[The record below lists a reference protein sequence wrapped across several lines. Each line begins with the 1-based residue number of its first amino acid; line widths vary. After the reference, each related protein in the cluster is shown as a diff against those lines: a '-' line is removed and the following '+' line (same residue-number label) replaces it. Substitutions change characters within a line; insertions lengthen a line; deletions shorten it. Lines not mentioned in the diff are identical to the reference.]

1 MKKILMFSLDNCYP
15 CELQKPLVKKI
26 AKEKK
31 LQLEIID
38 KDNIKEKELVAKYE
52 VKKFPT
58 ILLIENEEIVNT
70 IHGYGLQHSEEFN
83 LNRLIKELE
92 KVNFIS

>member
-1 MKKILMFSLDNCYP
+1 MKKILMFSLDGCEP
-15 CELQKPLVKKI
+15 CKLQKPLVEKI

-38 KDNIKEKELVAKYE
+38 KNNIEQEELFAKYE

-70 IHGYGLQHSEEFN
+70 IHGYAMQNSEEFN